1 MLYKTLPRSNRST
14 RLFLTVVLCSVLLA
28 MLFFPLAYSASASPV
43 LVFVVN
49 STADQDDATPGDG
62 LCQTADGDCT
72 LRAAV
77 QEGNAQGVP
86 NTITFDPPISGMPIV
101 LTQGQIVITNDLTI
115 TGLGVDNT
123 IIDGSAN
130 SRIFR
135 VQADV
140 ETLIEGVTLTNGTD
154 TNGAG
159 IFNEGALTIT
169 NSLIS
174 ENVAT
179 GTGAAEGGG
188 GIFNSGMLSLVSTNM
203 MSNTAEMGSGSGGGI
218 FNAMGAM
225 LEVTGGTFAGNN
237 AARAG
242 GGIETTPDAT
252 VTLTLV
258 DFVSNRTGP
267 TPGNGGAVHMTGNG
281 TVTVTGGN
289 VTGNTASAEGG
300 GLWNGSGTMVVD
312 GTIISDNEAE
322 GNETAQ
328 GGGGL
333 FNNGGTLIVR
343 NATITGNRATGTAAG
358 MGTEAGSGGGILND
372 GGTLEVS
379 DTLIADNSAP
389 RAGGGIEDNART
401 TTTTT
406 TLTNVVLR
414 ANETG
419 PSPGNGGGYHI
430 SGPGNAQVLGGDVTG
445 NTASAEGG
453 GLWNGTGTMEVDGTT
468 ISGNVAEGNETAQG
482 GGGLFNNGGTLI
494 VRNATITGNLATGTA
509 SGMGTE
515 AGSGGGILNDGGT
528 LEVSDTLIANNSAP
542 RAGGGIED
550 NARTSV
556 TTTTLTNV
564 VLRENETG
572 PSPGNGGGYH
582 ISGPGMGTVVGS
594 TVEFN
599 TAVEGGGLWNSSS
612 GTMLV
617 DRTTVN
623 NNRSVGMGEGEDGGG
638 GVFNDGGTL
647 TVVNSTISSNSAA
660 ASGGGLSNVGDN
672 SNVQVINTTIF
683 ENSAAGAM
691 AAGGIDNMGG
701 TLTIRNSIIAHQEA
715 EGSDCRGLIDADNP
729 NLDSDGSCGASIT
742 ADPQLGPL
750 QDNGGPTATH
760 APSSGSPAVDAGDD
774 IVCNMPPVNG
784 IDQRGVPRPAGLSC
798 DLGAVEVEAV
808 TAVTVDQLAAE
819 SQARWPFALL
829 AGAAGL
835 AALAA
840 GWRRMR

>member
-1 MLYKTLPRSNRST
+1 MVFKTLPRRNRSI
-14 RLFLTVVLCSVLLA
+14 RLFLPVVVCSVLLA
-28 MLFFPLAYSASASPV
+28 ILFFPLANSASAAPE
-43 LVFVVN
+43 LLFVVD

-62 LCQTADGDCT
+62 LCQTADSDCT

-77 QEGNAQGVP
+77 QESNAQAVP
-86 NTITFDPPISGMPIV
+86 TTITFDPTISGTPIV
-101 LTQGQIVITNDLTI
+101 LTQGQIVITNDLII

-135 VQADV
+135 VQAGV
-140 ETLIEGVTLTNGTD
+140 ESAIEGATLTNGTD
-154 TNGAG
+154 ANGAG
-159 IFNEGALTIT
+159 IFNEGTLTIT

-188 GIFNSGMLSLVSTNM
+188 GIFNSGTLSLVSTNV
-203 MSNTAEMGSGSGGGI
+203 MSNTAEVGSGSGGGI
-218 FNAMGAM
+218 FNATGAM
-225 LEVTGGTFAGNN
+225 LEVTGGTFAGNS

-242 GGIETTPDAT
+242 GGIETTPDAM
-252 VTLTLV
+252 VTLSRV

-267 TPGNGGAVHMTGNG
+267 NPGNGGAVHMTGNG
-281 TVTVTGGN
+281 TVTVTAGN
-289 VTGNTASAEGG
+289 VIGNTASAEGG
-300 GLWNGSGTMVVD
+300 GLWNGSGTM
-312 GTIISDNEAE
+312 
-322 GNETAQ
+322 
-328 GGGGL
+328 
-333 FNNGGTLIVR
+333 
-343 NATITGNRATGTAAG
+343 
-358 MGTEAGSGGGILND
+358 
-372 GGTLEVS
+372 
-379 DTLIADNSAP
+379 
-389 RAGGGIEDNART
+389 
-401 TTTTT
+401 
-406 TLTNVVLR
+406 
-414 ANETG
+414 
-419 PSPGNGGGYHI
+419 
-430 SGPGNAQVLGGDVTG
+430 
-445 NTASAEGG
+445 
-453 GLWNGTGTMEVDGTT
+453 EVDGTT
-468 ISGNVAEGNETAQG
+468 ISGNMAEGNETAQG

-509 SGMGTE
+509 TGMGTE
-515 AGSGGGILNDGGT
+515 AGSGGGILNDGGM

-550 NARTSV
+550 NART
-556 TTTTLTNV
+556 TTTMTTLTTV
-564 VLRENETG
+564 ILRENETG

-582 ISGPGMGTVVGS
+582 ISGPGMGSVVAS
-594 TVEFN
+594 TIEFN

-660 ASGGGLSNVGDN
+660 AGGGGLSNVGGN

-715 EGSDCRGLIDADNP
+715 EGTDCRGTIDADNP
-729 NLDSDGSCGASIT
+729 NLDSDGTCGASIT
-742 ADPQLGPL
+742 ADPQLEPL

-760 APSSGSPAVDAGDD
+760 APQSGSPVVDAGDD
-774 IVCNMPPVNG
+774 MVCNMPPVNG
-784 IDQRGVPRPAGLSC
+784 IDQRGVPRPSGMSC
-798 DLGAVEVEAV
+798 DLGAVEMEAV
-808 TAVTVDQLAAE
+808 TAVTVDRLAAE
-819 SQARWPFALL
+819 SQARWPIALL
-829 AGAAGL
+829 AGAVGL
-835 AALAA
+835 VALAA